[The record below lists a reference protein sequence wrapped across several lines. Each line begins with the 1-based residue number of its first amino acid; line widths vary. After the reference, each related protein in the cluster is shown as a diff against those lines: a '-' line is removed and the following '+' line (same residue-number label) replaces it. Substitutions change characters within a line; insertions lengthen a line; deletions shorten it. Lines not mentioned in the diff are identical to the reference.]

1 MKTWNDYKEYVKTLD
16 DTDKHD
22 MEAIEEQA
30 QIITAIIK
38 QRNSK
43 GMSQRELAKL
53 CNMPQSSIARI
64 ETMKTAPKIDTL
76 LKIFHNLGLK
86 LTVTPA

>member
-1 MKTWNDYKEYVKTLD
+1 MKTWNDYKEYVKTID

-53 CNMPQSSIARI
+53 CNMPHSSIARI
-64 ETMKTAPKIDTL
+64 ETMKTAPNIDTL

>member
-1 MKTWNDYKEYVKTLD
+1 MKTWNDYKEYVKTID

-64 ETMKTAPKIDTL
+64 ETMKTAPNIDTFF
-76 LKIFHNLGLK
+76 KIFHNLGLK

>member
-1 MKTWNDYKEYVKTLD
+1 MKTWNDYKEYVKAID

-43 GMSQRELAKL
+43 GMSQRELAEL

-64 ETMKTAPKIDTL
+64 ETMKTAPNIDTL

>member
-1 MKTWNDYKEYVKTLD
+1 MKTWNDYKEYVKTID

-64 ETMKTAPKIDTL
+64 ETKKTAPNIDTL

>member
-1 MKTWNDYKEYVKTLD
+1 MKTWNDYKEYVKTID

>member
-1 MKTWNDYKEYVKTLD
+1 MKTWNDYKEYVKTID

-64 ETMKTAPKIDTL
+64 ETMKTAPNIDTL